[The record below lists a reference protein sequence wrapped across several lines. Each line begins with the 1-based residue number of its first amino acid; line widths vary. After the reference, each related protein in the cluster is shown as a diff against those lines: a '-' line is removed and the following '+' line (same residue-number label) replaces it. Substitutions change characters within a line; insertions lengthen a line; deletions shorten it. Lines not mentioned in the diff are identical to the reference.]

1 MATAPIMP
9 PARLAKKPARTATVS
24 HRRKGPAERSAQLKL
39 PGPPRTCNS
48 PARSASTPTIAPPHP
63 STKYAMTQNRYG
75 IRLNNAPKPLWV
87 DALPRAEGRHPDDME
102 AGNGDGFAWTAS
114 RK

>member
-1 MATAPIMP
+1 
-9 PARLAKKPARTATVS
+9 
-24 HRRKGPAERSAQLKL
+24 
-39 PGPPRTCNS
+39 
-48 PARSASTPTIAPPHP
+48 
-63 STKYAMTQNRYG
+63 MTQNRYG